1 MEIKQFFGMLDMQDF
16 IKMQQSN
23 QHLFF
28 VNPNSSTPKMFFP
41 LPRVNIITFKVN
53 KQIFKIQVNSYML

>member
-28 VNPNSSTPKMFFP
+28 VNPNSSIPQIFFP
-41 LPRVNIITFKVN
+41 FPRVNIITFKVN